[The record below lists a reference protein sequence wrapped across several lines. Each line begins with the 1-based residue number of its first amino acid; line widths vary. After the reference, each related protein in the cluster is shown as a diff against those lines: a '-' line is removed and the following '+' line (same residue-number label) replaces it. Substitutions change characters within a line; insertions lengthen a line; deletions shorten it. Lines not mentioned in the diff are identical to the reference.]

1 MSASAASVDG
11 LQPDRGD
18 DAVAVRALGDAE
30 CAAWDR
36 FVTAS
41 PAATFFHLS
50 GWRRIVES
58 TGHRAHYLCASRG
71 AQITGVLPLAEVKSR
86 LFGHMLISTPFCV
99 YGGAVAAGEAE
110 RTALEDRARQLAEE
124 LKVDYL
130 ELRNLRA
137 SVGDWGGKELYVTF
151 RKPMSAND
159 DDNMKAIPR
168 KQRAMVRKGI
178 EAGLKSEIDADV
190 DRFYAMYSES
200 VRNLGTPVLGK
211 RFFATLL
218 DVFGKQADIL
228 TVTTSGKPISSVMSF
243 YFRDE
248 VLPYY
253 GGGVNEARD
262 FKANDFMY
270 WELMRH
276 AVLRGASL
284 FDFGRSKLGTGSF
297 SFKKNWGFDPQP
309 LPYQYHLVRAAK
321 VPDLS
326 PMNPKYRALIA
337 TWKRLPLWIT
347 QAIGP
352 MIARHLG

>member
-1 MSASAASVDG
+1 MSASASSDG
-11 LQPDRGD
+11 GHQPDRGAN
-18 DAVAVRALGDAE
+18 AVAVRTLGDAE

-36 FVTAS
+36 FVTAT
-41 PAATFFHLS
+41 PDATFFHMS
-50 GWRRIVES
+50 GWRRIAAS
-58 TGHRAHYLCASRG
+58 TGHRPHYLYATRG

-99 YGGAVAAGEAE
+99 YGGAVAVGESD
-110 RTALEDRARQLAEE
+110 RIALEDRARQLAEE
-124 LKVDYL
+124 LRVDYL
-130 ELRNLRA
+130 ELRNMRA
-137 SVGDWGGKELYVTF
+137 SAGHWGGKELYVTF
-151 RKPMSAND
+151 RKPMSATD

-178 EAGLKSEIDADV
+178 EAGLKSETDADV

-218 DVFGKQADIL
+218 DVFKEQVDIL
-228 TVTTSGKPISSVMSF
+228 TVTTDGKPISSVMSF

-276 AVLRGASL
+276 AVLRGARL

-297 SFKKNWGFDPQP
+297 SFKKNWGFEPQP

-337 TWKRLPLWIT
+337 TWKLLPIWIT
-347 QAIGP
+347 QAVGP